1 MGLEDDFL
9 KQDADDEK
17 TIEYIKNYLPQELK
31 EKFSDDEFYYF
42 LDLIVDYYA
51 TTDVLDATPDKDGYI
66 DLDLERMATT
76 LIEKAAKEKM
86 GTFTTDELIPVIEAE
101 MDFSEQE

>member
-1 MGLEDDFL
+1 M
-9 KQDADDEK
+9 
-17 TIEYIKNYLPQELK
+17 
-31 EKFSDDEFYYF
+31 
-42 LDLIVDYYA
+42 
-51 TTDVLDATPDKDGYI
+51 LDATPDKDGYI

-86 GTFTTDELIPVIEAE
+86 GSFTTDELIPVIEAE